1 MHFNDMKPSIF
12 RRSVSGISHSSKA
25 VVLPSASNRGFTLVE
40 LMVSMGVGAL
50 VLTGVAAVFLA
61 SNISFSAVG
70 NYVSLDRSSENALDQ
85 MSRDIRRS
93 ANLTSFAANQLVFNY
108 VGSTNLVLTYDASA
122 GNLTSWKT
130 GDAATNILLTGC
142 DSLQF
147 SMYSSIPQSGGN
159 LTNTTT
165 ISKAKAISVNWR
177 CSRTILGKRRNTE
190 DTQEAV
196 IVIRNKPVL

>member
-1 MHFNDMKPSIF
+1 MKRSIWHCAAT
-12 RRSVSGISHSSKA
+12 RA
-25 VVLPSASNRGFTLVE
+25 FTLVE
-40 LMVSMGVGAL
+40 LMVATAVSAL
-50 VLTGVAAVFLA
+50 VLTGVAAVFVG
-61 SNISFSAVG
+61 STISFSVVG
-70 NYVSLDRSSENALDQ
+70 NYVSLDRSSQNALDQ

-93 ANLTSFAANQLVFNY
+93 ANLASFATNQLVFNY
-108 VGSTNLVLTYDASA
+108 AGTTNLVFAYDPGA
-122 GNLTSWKT
+122 GNLTAWKT

-147 SMYSSIPQSGGN
+147 SMYSNIPQPGGN

-165 ISKAKAISVNWR
+165 ISNAKAISVNWR
-177 CSRTILGKRRNTE
+177 CSRTILGNKRNTE

>member
-1 MHFNDMKPSIF
+1 MKFSILH
-12 RRSVSGISHSSKA
+12 RSA
-25 VVLPSASNRGFTLVE
+25 ATRGFTLVE
-40 LMVSMGVGAL
+40 LMVAVGVSAL
-50 VLTGVAAVFLA
+50 VLTGVAAVFVS
-61 SNISFSAVG
+61 SNFSFAAVG
-70 NYVSLDRSSENALDQ
+70 NYVSMDRSSENALDQ

-93 ANLTSFAANQLVFNY
+93 ANLTSFATNQLVFNY
-108 VGSTNLVLTYDASA
+108 AGTTSLVFTYDPAA

-130 GDAATNILLTGC
+130 GESTTNVLLTGC

-147 SMYSSIPQSGGN
+147 SMFSNIPQPGGN

-165 ISKAKAISVNWR
+165 ISNAKAISVNWR
-177 CSRTILGKRRNTE
+177 CSRTILGQKRNTE